1 MQNYAENHVCKIQK
15 QYSFCRKTKQ
25 FLQKQII
32 MQKNNTMQVQPP
44 VEKVQK
50 NNYAEK

>member
-1 MQNYAENHVCKIQK
+1 MQKNN
-15 QYSFCRKTKQ
+15 
-25 FLQKQII
+25 I

-50 NNYAEK
+50 NNHAEK